1 MNEEEARKRVIF
13 LRDRLNEHNYRYY
26 VLSQPAISDFEYD
39 MLMKEL
45 EKLEKKFPE
54 FDDINSPTHRVGS
67 DISNEFKQVKHQYPM
82 LSLGNT
88 YSSDELRDF
97 DKRVQKGL
105 KEEYTYVTELKYD
118 GVSISLKYVNKVLQ
132 SAVTRGDGTT
142 GDDVTDNVRTIRSIP
157 LVLDGKDIPG
167 EFIIRGEILLP
178 KDGFEKLN
186 RAREKRGQVV
196 FANPRNA
203 ASGTLKMKNSSE
215 VAKRPLDCLLYAMIG
230 EELPYNDHYQN
241 LQKAKE
247 WGFKV
252 PDFIKKCKD
261 INDALDFIGEWEN
274 RRKDLPYEIDG
285 VVVKINDYNQQEKL
299 GYTSNTPRWAI
310 SYKYKAEQA
319 ATQLLSVDFQV
330 GRTGAITPV
339 ANLEPVKLAG
349 TTVKRASL
357 HNEDQIKLLD
367 VRIGD
372 TVFVEKGGEIIPK
385 ITGVDSTARLPG
397 SKPLQYIKFCPE
409 CHSPL
414 VKHPGEAKHFCPN
427 ENGCPPQI
435 KGKLE
440 HFISRKAMDIGAA
453 EATIDLL
460 YNKGLV
466 TNISDLYK
474 LEKKD
479 ILSLER
485 FGEKSATNLLESI
498 EASKNNTFSRV
509 LHGIGIRYVG
519 ETVAKILAK
528 HFKSMESLMNAS
540 HDDLVAI
547 DEIGERIA
555 SSIIEYF
562 NKPSNQEIIIEL
574 KEHGVN
580 MALKE
585 EEKITGA
592 PTPLE
597 NKKIVIS
604 GTFQGFSRDEAKRL
618 IETSGGK
625 NVSSVSSNTDYLLA
639 GESPGPSKI
648 KKANDLGI
656 TVLSEE
662 DFMKMIKR

>member
-1 MNEEEARKRVIF
+1 MNEEEASKRIAY
-13 LRDRLNEHNYRYY
+13 LRDQLNEHNYRYY
-26 VLSQPAISDFEYD
+26 VLSQPTISDFEYD

-45 EKLEKKFPE
+45 QKLEKEFPL

-67 DISNEFKQVKHQYPM
+67 DISNEFKQVKHEHPM

-97 DKRVQKGL
+97 DKRVQKSL
-105 KEEYTYVTELKYD
+105 KKNYTYVTELKYD
-118 GVSISLKYVNKVLQ
+118 GVSISLTYVNKVLQ

-142 GDDVTDNVRTIRSIP
+142 GDDVTENVRTIRSIP
-157 LVLDGKDIPG
+157 LVLAGEDIPG

-178 KDGFEKLN
+178 KDGFERMN
-186 RAREKRGQVV
+186 RERAAKEQVM

-230 EELPYNDHYQN
+230 EDLPFDNHFQN

-252 PDFIKKCKD
+252 PDFIRKHED
-261 INDALDFIGEWEN
+261 IIEVLDFVDEWEN

-285 VVVKINDYNQQEKL
+285 VVVKINDYEQQEDL

-310 SYKYKAEQA
+310 AYKYKAEQA

-339 ANLEPVKLAG
+339 ANLKPVKLAG

-357 HNEDQIKLLD
+357 HNEDQVRLLD

-397 SKPLQYIKFCPE
+397 NKPLQYIDFCPE

-414 VKHPGEAKHFCPN
+414 IKHAGEAKHFCPN

-466 TNISDLYK
+466 TKISDLYK
-474 LEKKD
+474 LGKND
-479 ILSLER
+479 ILSLDR

-498 EASKNNTFSRV
+498 EASKNNIFSRV
-509 LHGIGIRYVG
+509 LYGIGIRYVG
-519 ETVAKILAK
+519 ETIAKILAR
-528 HFKSMESLMNAS
+528 HFKSMDNLRRAS
-540 HDDLVAI
+540 YEELIAI

-555 SSIIEYF
+555 SSILDYF
-562 NKPSNQEIIIEL
+562 KKTPNQEIVDEL
-574 KEHGVN
+574 NKHGVN

-585 EEKITGA
+585 EEKISKT
-592 PTPLE
+592 PTPLQG
-597 NKKIVIS
+597 KKIVVS
-604 GTFQGFSRDEAKRL
+604 GTFQEFSRDETKKL
-618 IETSGGK
+618 IESAGGK
-625 NVSSVSSNTDYLLA
+625 NVSSVSSNTDYLLV

-648 KKANDLGI
+648 KIAADLGI

-662 DFMKMIKR
+662 DFTKMIKK